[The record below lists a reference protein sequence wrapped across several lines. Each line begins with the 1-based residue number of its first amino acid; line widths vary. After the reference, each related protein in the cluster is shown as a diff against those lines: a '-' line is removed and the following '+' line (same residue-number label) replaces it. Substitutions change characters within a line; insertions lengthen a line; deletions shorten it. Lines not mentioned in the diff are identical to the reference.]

1 MATVMRKIPK
11 SMERIIVEL
20 ISMREALTWLK
31 ELRNRVIVKS
41 GSLLL
46 IQAIQGENMHRSIL
60 NLIAEDCKA
69 LMENMVS

>member
-1 MATVMRKIPK
+1 
-11 SMERIIVEL
+11 MERIIVEL

-46 IQAIQGENMHRSIL
+46 IQAIQAIQGENMHRSIL